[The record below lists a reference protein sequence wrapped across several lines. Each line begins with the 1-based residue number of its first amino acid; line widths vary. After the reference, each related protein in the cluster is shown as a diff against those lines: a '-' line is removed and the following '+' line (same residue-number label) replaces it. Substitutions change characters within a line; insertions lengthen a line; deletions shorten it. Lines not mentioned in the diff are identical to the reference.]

1 MATKRK
7 SATDDENLTEQLG
20 IRVTAGDRARLES
33 LAKRFPA
40 MKAGALARTAFLFGL
55 DAIEKHPTILLGEK
69 PKAR

>member
-1 MATKRK
+1 MAAKKKT
-7 SATDDENLTEQLG
+7 SDDDNLTEQLG
-20 IRVTAGDRARLES
+20 IRVTAADRTRLES
-33 LAKRFPA
+33 LAERFPA